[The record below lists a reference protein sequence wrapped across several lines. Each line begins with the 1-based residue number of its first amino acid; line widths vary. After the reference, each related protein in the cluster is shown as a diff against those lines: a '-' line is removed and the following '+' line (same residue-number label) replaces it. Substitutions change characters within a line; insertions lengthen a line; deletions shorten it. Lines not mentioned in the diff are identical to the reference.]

1 MKIST
6 LAHAVTVALFSI
18 YTYNAS
24 ADERDENDADD
35 YELETVTIYGSV
47 ENAQNAAGSAH
58 FIGPEELDKFKYT
71 DIQRVLREVPGVSIQ
86 IEDGF
91 GLRPNIS
98 IRGVATERSDRIT
111 LLEDNVLV
119 APAPYAAPAA
129 YYFPTVGRINS
140 IEVVKGPSAITQGPY
155 TIGGALNL
163 ISTPIPSSQ
172 EGLVLYERGQD
183 NLGRLHATY
192 GNRQDN
198 GLGYL
203 IEIHDWKSDGFQ
215 TIDRSDTDTGLDV
228 RDYTLK
234 VGFAPEGSKHS
245 VELKW
250 QFNRQDSNQSYLGL
264 TDQDFREDADR
275 RYGLSALDNITT
287 QHQQVILRYGY
298 EFSNDLTF
306 DATLYNNNFD
316 RNWFKTEGIDL
327 NGSPNAQ
334 AFSRISWFNYIQTV
348 NEGGTFRGFTNEQ
361 LRGILDGTVDTA
373 QGAIQIRANAREYYS
388 RGIQF
393 GLDWQT
399 QWGNTYHEIEVGLR
413 LHEDQVDR
421 LQRNS
426 TYQQVD
432 GQLILS
438 DLGEQGNAGNQ
449 IQDAEALA
457 FHVYDRIAY
466 GNWVFT
472 PGFRVEI
479 IDQSRTQFNGG
490 ENRVVDNSRE
500 NDTDVFLPGIGAL
513 YQVNDNLTLVSGVH
527 KGFSAPTNSPGVRE
541 EEAVNY
547 ELGFRY
553 NSDVFNAEIIGFV
566 SDYDNLLGVCTASSG
581 TDCEIGDAFNGDAAF
596 VQGLEVLL
604 GVDLGSIG
612 HAVIPLKVSY
622 TYTDAEFDSNIANT
636 DFFGNVSEG
645 DPIPYIPTSQGKI
658 SIGLESTRWSTYLNL
673 SYIDEVC
680 VRASCGLFERTDE
693 SLTVDWSINYDVSN
707 SLSVFGRIE
716 NLTDQEDILGRQPYG
731 ARPNKDRTASIGARY
746 TF

>member
-1 MKIST
+1 MKKSIVS
-6 LAHAVTVALFSI
+6 HAVTL
-18 YTYNAS
+18 TLLS
-24 ADERDENDADD
+24 AFATQVFAKKDDEKGSDN
-35 YELETVTIYGSV
+35 YELETVTIYGSD
-47 ENAQNAAGSAH
+47 EDAQNATGSAH
-58 FIGPEELDKFKYT
+58 FIGPEDLKKFNYT
-71 DIQRVLREVPGVSIQ
+71 DIQRLLREVPGVSIQ

-111 LLEDNVLV
+111 LLEDNVLI

-140 IEVVKGPSAITQGPY
+140 IEVVKGPAAITQGPY

-163 ISTPIPSSQ
+163 ISTPIPSSK
-172 EGLVLYERGQD
+172 EASILYERGQD
-183 NLGRLHATY
+183 NLGRIHATF
-192 GNRQDN
+192 GSREDN

-203 IEIHDWKSDGFQ
+203 VEIHDWNSDGFQ
-215 TIDRSDTDTGLDV
+215 HIDRSDTDTGLDV
-228 RDYTLK
+228 RDYTVK
-234 VGFAPEGSKHS
+234 VGYAPEDSKHS
-245 VELKW
+245 IELKW
-250 QFNRQDSNQSYLGL
+250 QFNQQDSNQSYLGL
-264 TDQDFREDADR
+264 TDEDFREDADR
-275 RYGLSALDNITT
+275 RYGLSELDNIRT

-298 EFSNDLTF
+298 EFNNSLKFN
-306 DATLYNNNFD
+306 ATAYNNNFA

-334 AFSRISWFNYIQTV
+334 AFSQISWFNFIQTV

-361 LRGILDGTVDTA
+361 LSGILDGTVDTA
-373 QGAIQIRANAREYYS
+373 RGAIQIRANAREYYS

-399 QWGNTYHEIEVGLR
+399 QWGSTFHEVQVGLR
-413 LHEDQVDR
+413 LHADQVDR

-426 TYQQVD
+426 TYQQLN
-432 GQLILS
+432 GELILS

-457 FHVYDRIAY
+457 FHIYDRITY
-466 GNWVFT
+466 GDWVFT

-479 IDQSRTQFNGG
+479 IEQSRTQFNGG
-490 ENRVVDNSRE
+490 ENRIVDNVRK
-500 NDTDVFLPGIGAL
+500 NDTDVVLPGIGAL

-527 KGFSAPTNSPGVRE
+527 KGFSAPTNAPGVRE
-541 EEAVNY
+541 EEAINY

-553 NSDVFNAEIIGFV
+553 NSNVFNAEIIGFV

-581 TDCEIGDAFNGDAAF
+581 TNCEIGDAFNGDAAF
-596 VQGLEVLL
+596 VQGLEALF

-612 HAVIPLKVSY
+612 NAVIPLKVSY

-645 DPIPYIPTSQGKI
+645 DPIPYIPTSQGHI
-658 SIGLESTRWSTYLNL
+658 SIGLESVRWSTYLNF
-673 SYIDEVC
+673 SYVDEVC

-693 SLTVDWSINYDVSN
+693 SLTIDWSVNYEFNDAL
-707 SLSVFGRIE
+707 SLFGRIE

-746 TF
+746 SF